1 MVNNKLSVRLLN
13 LELDNP
19 IIPASGTFGYGFDHS
34 KYFDINILG
43 SIATKA
49 ITLEPRFGNALPRIC
64 EVEYGMINSVGL
76 QNNGVDHVVANEFPL
91 LHKKFRKP
99 VLANVA
105 GTEIAHYIQLVQKLN
120 TVPNI
125 GIYEVNV
132 SCPNVSKG
140 ALKFDSDPIALTNL
154 IKELKKVST
163 KPLFIKL
170 SPQVTDITK
179 MAIAAEQ
186 AGADGLVLINTIP
199 GMRINIDSGK
209 PIMGNKVGGVSGPAL
224 KPIALR
230 AIYLCS
236 QVVKIPIIGCGGI
249 TNAEDAIEMMY
260 AGATAV
266 EVGSENL
273 VNPYVCKQI
282 IETLPK
288 VMKRLKINDLKSIV
302 GKAHE

>member
-1 MVNNKLSVRLLN
+1 MVNSKLKIKLLN

-19 IIPASGTFGYGFDHS
+19 IIPASGTFGYGFDHA

-49 ITLEPRFGNALPRIC
+49 ITLEPRFGNSVPRIC
-64 EVEYGMINSVGL
+64 EVASGMINSIGL
-76 QNNGVDHVVANEFPL
+76 QNKGVEHIIANELQL
-91 LHKKFRKP
+91 LNQEFKKP
-99 VLANVA
+99 VLVNIA
-105 GTEIAHYIQLVQKLN
+105 GTEIDHYVKLVTRLN
-120 TVPNI
+120 VVPNI

-132 SCPNVSKG
+132 SCPNVEQDG
-140 ALKFDSDPIALTNL
+140 LKFNSNPNDLTKL
-154 IKELKKVST
+154 VKELKKVAT

-170 SPQVTDITK
+170 SPQVTDITE

-199 GMRINIDSGK
+199 GMRIDIASGK
-209 PIMGNKVGGVSGPAL
+209 PIVGNKIGGVSGPTL

-230 AIYLCS
+230 AVYLCS

-249 TNAEDAIEMMY
+249 STAEDVIEMMY

-266 EVGSENL
+266 EVGAENL
-273 VNPYVCKQI
+273 VNPYACKEI
-282 IETLPK
+282 IESLPS
-288 VMKRLKINDLKSIV
+288 VMKKLKINDLKDIV
-302 GKAHE
+302 GKSHE